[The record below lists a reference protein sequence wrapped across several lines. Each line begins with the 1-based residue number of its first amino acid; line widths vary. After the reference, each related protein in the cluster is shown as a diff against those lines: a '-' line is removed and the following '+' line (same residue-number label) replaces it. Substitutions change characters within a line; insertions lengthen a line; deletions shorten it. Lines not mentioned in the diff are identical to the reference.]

1 MGYAEAHRRLR
12 HEPADGMSSPRVVSA
27 AAAGVLFAIVLSAM
41 SLYAGRMETRW
52 VHTVAPQM
60 FAQKSRGV
68 ALQRAAFR
76 QADLLPIYGSS
87 ELNLRNPLHA
97 SALFRE
103 YPTGFTVFPVGNF
116 GSTSLV
122 WLQALASVG
131 NDLRGRK
138 VVLSLLP
145 GAFLSEEVDPH
156 AYAANF
162 SHLQASELV
171 FSTQLSFA
179 VKQAVA
185 RRMLAYPA
193 TVANHP
199 LLRFALE
206 RLAGASLVSRGLYYA
221 ALPLGKL
228 W

>member
-1 MGYAEAHRRLR
+1 MGYAEAHRRLH
-12 HEPADGMSSPRVVSA
+12 HEPADGMNSPRLVSA
-27 AAAGVLFAIVLSAM
+27 AAAGVLFAIALSVV
-41 SLYAGRMETRW
+41 SLYARRMETRW
-52 VHTVAPQM
+52 VHTLAPQV
-60 FAQKSRGV
+60 FAQKHRGV

-76 QADLLPIYGSS
+76 QPDLLPIYGSS
-87 ELNLRNPLHA
+87 ELNLRNPHHP

-116 GSTSLV
+116 GSTSLG

-131 NDLRGRK
+131 SDLRGKK

-145 GAFLSEEVDPH
+145 GPFLSEGVDPH

-179 VKQAVA
+179 LKQAAA

-193 TVANHP
+193 TVANDP

-206 RLAGASLVSRGLYYA
+206 RLTDA
-221 ALPLGKL
+221 
-228 W
+228 